1 MAKPAN
7 NLVEL
12 EARIFTVRGQS
23 VMLDA
28 DLAQLY
34 GVETKALLQAMRRNR
49 DRLPQDFVS
58 HPTNQEVEILRSQI
72 VTSKAADSRGGRRYT
87 SYAFTEQGVAMLSS
101 VLRSKTAVL
110 VNITIRRSETWRRP
124 YVSWLSP
131 QRRRGLL
138 AVCPRPRARID
149 E

>member
-72 VTSKAADSRGGRRYT
+72 VTSKAY
-87 SYAFTEQGVAMLSS
+87 
-101 VLRSKTAVL
+101 
-110 VNITIRRSETWRRP
+110 NN
-124 YVSWLSP
+124 
-131 QRRRGLL
+131 
-138 AVCPRPRARID
+138 
-149 E
+149 